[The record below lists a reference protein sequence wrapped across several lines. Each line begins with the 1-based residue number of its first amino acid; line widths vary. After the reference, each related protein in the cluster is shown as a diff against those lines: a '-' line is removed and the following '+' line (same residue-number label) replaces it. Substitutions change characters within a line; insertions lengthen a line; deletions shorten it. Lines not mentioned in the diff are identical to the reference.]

1 MVDTNLL
8 VLEAKLVEI
17 IHNVME
23 QKKYN
28 VTNSSLSNT
37 PKKNFWLDD
46 LDNLRKEKTRG
57 WEMCLKK
64 IRFQR
69 INSVNYQNFKTT
81 LNKTNIL

>member
-37 PKKNFWLDD
+37 QKKKSF
-46 LDNLRKEKTRG
+46 ESMT
-57 WEMCLKK
+57 
-64 IRFQR
+64 
-69 INSVNYQNFKTT
+69 
-81 LNKTNIL
+81 